1 MLEIVDRIDKIVIQC
16 LREALDLDNKF
27 EILYDEYFALEPI
40 YTNAIE
46 DMLHDKNMLEIV
58 HSRILY
64 GILRHNVIANSFVK
78 YFFPSLVTDNSLIN
92 VLQPDHKRIDLSIK
106 CNNSFIIIENKVN
119 NSKQENSE
127 VATYSVT
134 NTIKKEA
141 NNQKNIVQENNNQ
154 VVDEVNTAIVKQNEI
169 ENNNKD
175 SAINKEIP
183 QEKVLV
189 EENTAPTEEYKI
201 NEKKIAE
208 IRNIINS
215 NPSEDMKLYG
225 YEIVVDSSIT
235 EITTQFTFTEK
246 RVKDKIAWKFGTIRI
261 YAQDYYRNGQYI
273 TTECYL
279 I

>member
-1 MLEIVDRIDKIVIQC
+1 MKKIIIVLIILVGNFVNLYYMGQNVEKESEQDLTVANFENIQSEDSIIEEKQEVLDIVDTNESK
-16 LREALDLDNKF
+16 
-27 EILYDEYFALEPI
+27 EIEK
-40 YTNAIE
+40 NAIIE
-46 DMLHDKNMLEIV
+46 DEVN
-58 HSRILY
+58 
-64 GILRHNVIANSFVK
+64 
-78 YFFPSLVTDNSLIN
+78 
-92 VLQPDHKRIDLSIK
+92 
-106 CNNSFIIIENKVN
+106 II
-119 NSKQENSE
+119 KQENSE
-127 VATYSVT
+127 ITTYSLT

-141 NNQKNIVQENNNQ
+141 NNQKNIMQENNNQ
-154 VVDEVNTAIVKQNEI
+154 VVEEVNTAIVKQNEI
-169 ENNNKD
+169 ENNKD
-175 SAINKEIP
+175 STINKEIP
-183 QEKVLV
+183 QENVLV

-235 EITTQFTFTEK
+235 EVTTQFTFTEK

-261 YAQDYYRNGQYI
+261 YAQDYYRNGKYI

>member
-1 MLEIVDRIDKIVIQC
+1 MNKIIIVLIILVGNFVNLYYMGQNAEKESEQDLTVANFENIQSEDSIIEEKQEALNIVDTNESK
-16 LREALDLDNKF
+16 
-27 EILYDEYFALEPI
+27 EIEK
-40 YTNAIE
+40 NAIIE
-46 DMLHDKNMLEIV
+46 DEVN
-58 HSRILY
+58 
-64 GILRHNVIANSFVK
+64 
-78 YFFPSLVTDNSLIN
+78 
-92 VLQPDHKRIDLSIK
+92 
-106 CNNSFIIIENKVN
+106 II
-119 NSKQENSE
+119 KQENSE
-127 VATYSVT
+127 ITTYSLT

-154 VVDEVNTAIVKQNEI
+154 VVDEVNTDIVKHDEI
-169 ENNNKD
+169 ENNNID
-175 SAINKEIP
+175 PAISKEIQ
-183 QEKVLV
+183 QENIIVK
-189 EENTAPTEEYKI
+189 ENKAPIEEYKI

-235 EITTQFTFTEK
+235 EVTTQFTFTEK

>member
-1 MLEIVDRIDKIVIQC
+1 MKKIIIVLI
-16 LREALDLDNKF
+16 
-27 EILYDEYFALEPI
+27 ILIGNFV
-40 YTNAIE
+40 N
-46 DMLHDKNMLEIV
+46 
-58 HSRILY
+58 LY
-64 GILRHNVIANSFVK
+64 YMGQNVKPESE
-78 YFFPSLVTDNSLIN
+78 
-92 VLQPDHKRIDLSIK
+92 QDLSIADFENVESENSIIEEK
-106 CNNSFIIIENKVN
+106 QEVLNIVDTNEAKEIENNSIIEDKVN
-119 NSKQENSE
+119 NIKQKNSE

-134 NTIKKEA
+134 NTIKKES
-141 NNQKNIVQENNNQ
+141 NNQKNIFQENNNQ
-154 VVDEVNTAIVKQNEI
+154 VVYEVNTAIVKQNEI

-225 YEIVVDSSIT
+225 YEIVVDSSMT

-246 RVKDKIAWKFGTIRI
+246 RVKDKITWKFGTIRI

>member
-1 MLEIVDRIDKIVIQC
+1 MKKIIIVLIILVGNFVNLYYMGQNAEKESEQDLTVANFENIQSEDSIIEEKQEALNIVDTNESK
-16 LREALDLDNKF
+16 
-27 EILYDEYFALEPI
+27 EIEK
-40 YTNAIE
+40 NAIIE
-46 DMLHDKNMLEIV
+46 DEVN
-58 HSRILY
+58 
-64 GILRHNVIANSFVK
+64 
-78 YFFPSLVTDNSLIN
+78 
-92 VLQPDHKRIDLSIK
+92 
-106 CNNSFIIIENKVN
+106 II
-119 NSKQENSE
+119 KQENSE
-127 VATYSVT
+127 ITTYSLT

-154 VVDEVNTAIVKQNEI
+154 VVDEVNTDIVKHDEI
-169 ENNNKD
+169 ENNNID
-175 SAINKEIP
+175 PAISKEIQ
-183 QEKVLV
+183 QENIIVK
-189 EENTAPTEEYKI
+189 ENKAPIEEYKI

>member
-1 MLEIVDRIDKIVIQC
+1 MKKIIIVLIILVGNFVNLYYMGQNVEKESEQDLTVANFENVQSENSIIEEKQEVLNIVDIN
-16 LREALDLDNKF
+16 EAK
-27 EILYDEYFALEPI
+27 EIEKNSI
-40 YTNAIE
+40 IE
-46 DMLHDKNMLEIV
+46 D
-58 HSRILY
+58 
-64 GILRHNVIANSFVK
+64 
-78 YFFPSLVTDNSLIN
+78 
-92 VLQPDHKRIDLSIK
+92 
-106 CNNSFIIIENKVN
+106 KVN
-119 NSKQENSE
+119 NIKQENSE
-127 VATYSVT
+127 VTTYSVT

-141 NNQKNIVQENNNQ
+141 NNQKNIVQENNNNQ
-154 VVDEVNTAIVKQNEI
+154 VIEEVNTDIVKHNEK

>member
-1 MLEIVDRIDKIVIQC
+1 MKKIIIVLIILVGNFVNLYYMGQNIEKESKQDLTVANFENIQSENSIIEEKQEVLNIVDTNEEK
-16 LREALDLDNKF
+16 
-27 EILYDEYFALEPI
+27 EIENNSI
-40 YTNAIE
+40 IE
-46 DMLHDKNMLEIV
+46 DE
-58 HSRILY
+58 
-64 GILRHNVIANSFVK
+64 
-78 YFFPSLVTDNSLIN
+78 
-92 VLQPDHKRIDLSIK
+92 
-106 CNNSFIIIENKVN
+106 VN

-134 NTIKKEA
+134 NTINKEA
-141 NNQKNIVQENNNQ
+141 NNQKNIMQENNNQ
-154 VVDEVNTAIVKQNEI
+154 VVEEVNTAIVKQNEI
-169 ENNNKD
+169 ENNKD
-175 SAINKEIP
+175 STINKEIP

-189 EENTAPTEEYKI
+189 EENKSPTEEYKI

-235 EITTQFTFTEK
+235 EVTTQFTFTEK

-261 YAQDYYRNGQYI
+261 YVQDYYRNGQYI

>member
-1 MLEIVDRIDKIVIQC
+1 MKKIIIVLIILIGNFVNLYYMGQNVEKESEQDLTVANFENVQSENSIIEEKQEVLNIVDTNEAKEIENNSIIEDKI
-16 LREALDLDNKF
+16 
-27 EILYDEYFALEPI
+27 
-40 YTNAIE
+40 
-46 DMLHDKNMLEIV
+46 
-58 HSRILY
+58 
-64 GILRHNVIANSFVK
+64 
-78 YFFPSLVTDNSLIN
+78 
-92 VLQPDHKRIDLSIK
+92 
-106 CNNSFIIIENKVN
+106 NNI
-119 NSKQENSE
+119 KQENSE

-141 NNQKNIVQENNNQ
+141 NNQKNIMQENNNQ
-154 VVDEVNTAIVKQNEI
+154 VVEEVNTAIVKQNEI
-169 ENNNKD
+169 ENNKDSTINKD
-175 SAINKEIP
+175 IP
-183 QEKVLV
+183 QENVLV

-235 EITTQFTFTEK
+235 EVTTQFTFTEK

>member
-1 MLEIVDRIDKIVIQC
+1 MKKIIIVLIILVGNFVNLYYMGQNVEKELEQDLTVANFENVQSENSIIEEKQEVLDIVNTNESK
-16 LREALDLDNKF
+16 
-27 EILYDEYFALEPI
+27 EIENNSI
-40 YTNAIE
+40 IE
-46 DMLHDKNMLEIV
+46 DEI
-58 HSRILY
+58 
-64 GILRHNVIANSFVK
+64 
-78 YFFPSLVTDNSLIN
+78 
-92 VLQPDHKRIDLSIK
+92 
-106 CNNSFIIIENKVN
+106 NNI
-119 NSKQENSE
+119 KQENSE

-154 VVDEVNTAIVKQNEI
+154 VVDEVNTDIVKHDEI
-169 ENNNKD
+169 ENNNID
-175 SAINKEIP
+175 PAISKEIQ
-183 QEKVLV
+183 QENIIVK
-189 EENTAPTEEYKI
+189 ENKAPIEEYKI

-235 EITTQFTFTEK
+235 EVTTQFTFTEK

>member
-1 MLEIVDRIDKIVIQC
+1 MKKIIIVLIILVGNFVNLYYMGQNIEKESKQDLTVANFENIQSENSIIEEKQEVLNIVDTN
-16 LREALDLDNKF
+16 EAK
-27 EILYDEYFALEPI
+27 EIENNSI
-40 YTNAIE
+40 IE
-46 DMLHDKNMLEIV
+46 DE
-58 HSRILY
+58 
-64 GILRHNVIANSFVK
+64 
-78 YFFPSLVTDNSLIN
+78 
-92 VLQPDHKRIDLSIK
+92 
-106 CNNSFIIIENKVN
+106 VN

-134 NTIKKEA
+134 NTIKKKA
-141 NNQKNIVQENNNQ
+141 NNQKNTVQENNNQ
-154 VVDEVNTAIVKQNEI
+154 VVDEVNTDIVKHDEI
-169 ENNNKD
+169 ENNNID
-175 SAINKEIP
+175 PAISKEIQ
-183 QEKVLV
+183 QENIIVK
-189 EENTAPTEEYKI
+189 ENKAPIEEYKI

>member
-1 MLEIVDRIDKIVIQC
+1 MKKIIIVLIILIGNFVNLYYMGQNVEKESEQDLTVANFENIQSENSIIEEKQEVLNIVDTNEAKKIENNSI
-16 LREALDLDNKF
+16 
-27 EILYDEYFALEPI
+27 
-40 YTNAIE
+40 IE
-46 DMLHDKNMLEIV
+46 DEVN
-58 HSRILY
+58 
-64 GILRHNVIANSFVK
+64 
-78 YFFPSLVTDNSLIN
+78 
-92 VLQPDHKRIDLSIK
+92 
-106 CNNSFIIIENKVN
+106 II
-119 NSKQENSE
+119 KQENSE
-127 VATYSVT
+127 ITTYSLT

-154 VVDEVNTAIVKQNEI
+154 VVDEVNTDIVKHDEI
-169 ENNNKD
+169 ENNNID
-175 SAINKEIP
+175 PAISKEIQ
-183 QEKVLV
+183 QENIIVK
-189 EENTAPTEEYKI
+189 ENKAPIEEYKI

-235 EITTQFTFTEK
+235 EVTTQFTFTEK

>member
-1 MLEIVDRIDKIVIQC
+1 MKKIIIVLIILVGNFVNLYYMGQNVEKESKQDLTVANFENIQSEDSIIEEKQEALNIVDTNESK
-16 LREALDLDNKF
+16 
-27 EILYDEYFALEPI
+27 EIEK
-40 YTNAIE
+40 NAIIE
-46 DMLHDKNMLEIV
+46 DEVN
-58 HSRILY
+58 
-64 GILRHNVIANSFVK
+64 
-78 YFFPSLVTDNSLIN
+78 
-92 VLQPDHKRIDLSIK
+92 
-106 CNNSFIIIENKVN
+106 II
-119 NSKQENSE
+119 KQENSE
-127 VATYSVT
+127 ITTYSLT

-141 NNQKNIVQENNNQ
+141 NNQKNIMQENNNQ
-154 VVDEVNTAIVKQNEI
+154 VVDEVNTDIVKHDEI
-169 ENNNKD
+169 ENTNKD

>member
-1 MLEIVDRIDKIVIQC
+1 MKKIIIVLI
-16 LREALDLDNKF
+16 
-27 EILYDEYFALEPI
+27 ILVGNFV
-40 YTNAIE
+40 N
-46 DMLHDKNMLEIV
+46 
-58 HSRILY
+58 LY
-64 GILRHNVIANSFVK
+64 YMGQNVEKESE
-78 YFFPSLVTDNSLIN
+78 
-92 VLQPDHKRIDLSIK
+92 QDLSIADFENENSIIEEK
-106 CNNSFIIIENKVN
+106 QEVLNIVDTNEAKKIENNSIIEDEVN

-154 VVDEVNTAIVKQNEI
+154 VVEKVNTDIVKQDEI
-169 ENNNKD
+169 KNDNIG
-175 SAINKEIP
+175 SAINKDIS
-183 QEKVLV
+183 QEKLVVEDNKTPV
-189 EENTAPTEEYKI
+189 EEYRV

-208 IRNIINS
+208 IRNMINS

-235 EITTQFTFTEK
+235 EVTTQFTFTEK

-261 YAQDYYRNGQYI
+261 YAQDYYKNGQYI

>member
-1 MLEIVDRIDKIVIQC
+1 MKKIIIVLIILVGNFVNLYYIGQNIEKESEQ
-16 LREALDLDNKF
+16 DLTVANF
-27 EILYDEYFALEPI
+27 ENVQSENSI
-40 YTNAIE
+40 IE
-46 DMLHDKNMLEIV
+46 DE
-58 HSRILY
+58 
-64 GILRHNVIANSFVK
+64 
-78 YFFPSLVTDNSLIN
+78 
-92 VLQPDHKRIDLSIK
+92 
-106 CNNSFIIIENKVN
+106 VN

-154 VVDEVNTAIVKQNEI
+154 VVYEVNTAIVKQNEI
-169 ENNNKD
+169 ENNNKY

-201 NEKKIAE
+201 NEKKITE

-235 EITTQFTFTEK
+235 EVTTQFTLTEK

>member
-1 MLEIVDRIDKIVIQC
+1 MKKIIIVLIILIGNFVNLYYMGQNVEKESEQDLTVANFENVQSEKSIIEEKQEVLNIVDTDK
-16 LREALDLDNKF
+16 AK
-27 EILYDEYFALEPI
+27 EIEKNSI
-40 YTNAIE
+40 IE
-46 DMLHDKNMLEIV
+46 D
-58 HSRILY
+58 
-64 GILRHNVIANSFVK
+64 
-78 YFFPSLVTDNSLIN
+78 
-92 VLQPDHKRIDLSIK
+92 
-106 CNNSFIIIENKVN
+106 KVN
-119 NSKQENSE
+119 NIKQENSE

-141 NNQKNIVQENNNQ
+141 NNQKNTVQENNNQ
-154 VVDEVNTAIVKQNEI
+154 VVDEVNTDIVKHDEI
-169 ENNNKD
+169 ESNNKD
-175 SAINKEIP
+175 SAISKEIP
-183 QEKVLV
+183 QENIIVK
-189 EENTAPTEEYKI
+189 ENKAPIEEYKI

-235 EITTQFTFTEK
+235 EVTTQFTFTEK

>member
-1 MLEIVDRIDKIVIQC
+1 MKKIIIVLIILVGNFVNLYYMGQNAEKESEQDLTVANFENIQSEDSIIEEKQEALNIVDTNESK
-16 LREALDLDNKF
+16 
-27 EILYDEYFALEPI
+27 EIEQNSI
-40 YTNAIE
+40 IE
-46 DMLHDKNMLEIV
+46 D
-58 HSRILY
+58 
-64 GILRHNVIANSFVK
+64 
-78 YFFPSLVTDNSLIN
+78 
-92 VLQPDHKRIDLSIK
+92 
-106 CNNSFIIIENKVN
+106 KVN
-119 NSKQENSE
+119 NIKQENSE
-127 VATYSVT
+127 ITTYSLT

-154 VVDEVNTAIVKQNEI
+154 VVDEVNTDIVKHDEI
-169 ENNNKD
+169 ENNNID
-175 SAINKEIP
+175 PAISKEIQ
-183 QEKVLV
+183 QENIIVK
-189 EENTAPTEEYKI
+189 ENKAPIEEYKI

-235 EITTQFTFTEK
+235 EVTTQFTFTEK

>member
-1 MLEIVDRIDKIVIQC
+1 MKKIIIVLIILVGNFVNLYYMGQNVEKESEQDLTVANFENVQSENSIIEEKQEVLDIVDTNESK
-16 LREALDLDNKF
+16 
-27 EILYDEYFALEPI
+27 EIENNSI
-40 YTNAIE
+40 IE
-46 DMLHDKNMLEIV
+46 DEI
-58 HSRILY
+58 
-64 GILRHNVIANSFVK
+64 
-78 YFFPSLVTDNSLIN
+78 
-92 VLQPDHKRIDLSIK
+92 
-106 CNNSFIIIENKVN
+106 NNI
-119 NSKQENSE
+119 KQENSE

-154 VVDEVNTAIVKQNEI
+154 VVDEVNTDIVKHDEI
-169 ENNNKD
+169 ENNNID
-175 SAINKEIP
+175 PAISKEIQ
-183 QEKVLV
+183 QENIIVK
-189 EENTAPTEEYKI
+189 ENKAPIEEYKI

-235 EITTQFTFTEK
+235 EVTTQFTFTEK

>member
-1 MLEIVDRIDKIVIQC
+1 MKKIIIVLIILVGNFVNLYYMGQNVKKESKQDLTVANFENIQSENFIIKEKQEVLDIVNINEAKEIENNSI
-16 LREALDLDNKF
+16 
-27 EILYDEYFALEPI
+27 
-40 YTNAIE
+40 IE
-46 DMLHDKNMLEIV
+46 DE
-58 HSRILY
+58 
-64 GILRHNVIANSFVK
+64 
-78 YFFPSLVTDNSLIN
+78 
-92 VLQPDHKRIDLSIK
+92 
-106 CNNSFIIIENKVN
+106 VN

-134 NTIKKEA
+134 NIIKKEA

-154 VVDEVNTAIVKQNEI
+154 VVEEVNTAIVKQNEI
-169 ENNNKD
+169 ENNKD
-175 SAINKEIP
+175 STINKEIP

-235 EITTQFTFTEK
+235 EVTTQFTFTEK
-246 RVKDKIAWKFGTIRI
+246 RVKDKIVWKFGTIRI

>member
-1 MLEIVDRIDKIVIQC
+1 MYIAK
-16 LREALDLDNKF
+16 AL
-27 EILYDEYFALEPI
+27 
-40 YTNAIE
+40 IE
-46 DMLHDKNMLEIV
+46 DEI
-58 HSRILY
+58 
-64 GILRHNVIANSFVK
+64 
-78 YFFPSLVTDNSLIN
+78 
-92 VLQPDHKRIDLSIK
+92 
-106 CNNSFIIIENKVN
+106 NNI
-119 NSKQENSE
+119 KQENSE

-154 VVDEVNTAIVKQNEI
+154 VVDEVNTDIVKHDEI
-169 ENNNKD
+169 ENNNID
-175 SAINKEIP
+175 PAISKEIP
-183 QEKVLV
+183 QENIIVK
-189 EENTAPTEEYKI
+189 ENKAPIEEYKI

-235 EITTQFTFTEK
+235 EVTTQFTFTEK

>member
-1 MLEIVDRIDKIVIQC
+1 MKKIIIVLIILVGNFVNLYYMGQNIEKESKQDLTVANFENIQSKNSIIEEKQEVLNIVDTN
-16 LREALDLDNKF
+16 EAK
-27 EILYDEYFALEPI
+27 EIENNSI
-40 YTNAIE
+40 IE
-46 DMLHDKNMLEIV
+46 DEVN
-58 HSRILY
+58 
-64 GILRHNVIANSFVK
+64 
-78 YFFPSLVTDNSLIN
+78 
-92 VLQPDHKRIDLSIK
+92 
-106 CNNSFIIIENKVN
+106 II
-119 NSKQENSE
+119 KQENSE
-127 VATYSVT
+127 ITTYSLT
-134 NTIKKEA
+134 NTIKIEA
-141 NNQKNIVQENNNQ
+141 NNQKNTVQENNNQ
-154 VVDEVNTAIVKQNEI
+154 VVDEVNTDIVKHDEI
-169 ENNNKD
+169 ESNNKD
-175 SAINKEIP
+175 SAINKEIQ

-208 IRNIINS
+208 IRNIIKS

-235 EITTQFTFTEK
+235 EVTTQFTFTEK

>member
-1 MLEIVDRIDKIVIQC
+1 MKKIIIVLI
-16 LREALDLDNKF
+16 
-27 EILYDEYFALEPI
+27 ILVGNFG
-40 YTNAIE
+40 N
-46 DMLHDKNMLEIV
+46 
-58 HSRILY
+58 LY
-64 GILRHNVIANSFVK
+64 YMGQNVEQESE
-78 YFFPSLVTDNSLIN
+78 
-92 VLQPDHKRIDLSIK
+92 QDLSIADFENVQSENSIIEEEQEILNIVDTNEAK
-106 CNNSFIIIENKVN
+106 EIENNSIIEDEVN
-119 NSKQENSE
+119 NTKQEVSE

-134 NTIKKEA
+134 YTIKKEA

-154 VVDEVNTAIVKQNEI
+154 IVEKVNTDIVKQDEI
-169 ENNNKD
+169 KNDNIG
-175 SAINKEIP
+175 SAINKDIS
-183 QEKVLV
+183 QEKIVVEDNKTPV
-189 EENTAPTEEYKI
+189 EEYRI

-235 EITTQFTFTEK
+235 EVTTQFTFTEK

-261 YAQDYYRNGQYI
+261 YAQDYYKNGQYI

>member
-1 MLEIVDRIDKIVIQC
+1 MKKIIIVLI
-16 LREALDLDNKF
+16 
-27 EILYDEYFALEPI
+27 ILVGNFV
-40 YTNAIE
+40 N
-46 DMLHDKNMLEIV
+46 
-58 HSRILY
+58 LY
-64 GILRHNVIANSFVK
+64 YMGQNVEQESE
-78 YFFPSLVTDNSLIN
+78 
-92 VLQPDHKRIDLSIK
+92 QDLSIADFENVQSENSIIEEK
-106 CNNSFIIIENKVN
+106 QEVLNIVDTNEAKEIENNSIIEDEVN

-127 VATYSVT
+127 VATYSET

-141 NNQKNIVQENNNQ
+141 NNQKNIVQENNN
-154 VVDEVNTAIVKQNEI
+154 KY
-169 ENNNKD
+169 

-183 QEKVLV
+183 QEKLLV

-215 NPSEDMKLYG
+215 NPSEDMKIYG

-246 RVKDKIAWKFGTIRI
+246 KVKDKIAWKFGTIRI

>member
-1 MLEIVDRIDKIVIQC
+1 MKKIIIVLLILVGNFVNLYYMGQNAEKESEQELSVT
-16 LREALDLDNKF
+16 NF
-27 EILYDEYFALEPI
+27 ENVQND
-40 YTNAIE
+40 NAIIE
-46 DMLHDKNMLEIV
+46 EKEKDLN
-58 HSRILY
+58 
-64 GILRHNVIANSFVK
+64 IA
-78 YFFPSLVTDNSLIN
+78 DIN
-92 VLQPDHKRIDLSIK
+92 ETKE
-106 CNNSFIIIENKVN
+106 NNSIIEDEVN
-119 NSKQENSE
+119 NTKQEVSE

-154 VVDEVNTAIVKQNEI
+154 VVEKVNTDIVKQDEI
-169 ENNNKD
+169 KNIG
-175 SAINKEIP
+175 SAINKDIS
-183 QEKVLV
+183 QEKIEDNKIPV
-189 EENTAPTEEYKI
+189 EEYRI

-235 EITTQFTFTEK
+235 EVTTQFTFTEK

-261 YAQDYYRNGQYI
+261 YAQDYYKNGQYI

>member
-1 MLEIVDRIDKIVIQC
+1 MKKIIIVLIILVGNFVNLYYMGQNVEKELEQDLTVANFENVQSETSIIEEKQEVLDIVDTNESK
-16 LREALDLDNKF
+16 
-27 EILYDEYFALEPI
+27 EIENNSI
-40 YTNAIE
+40 IE
-46 DMLHDKNMLEIV
+46 DEI
-58 HSRILY
+58 
-64 GILRHNVIANSFVK
+64 
-78 YFFPSLVTDNSLIN
+78 
-92 VLQPDHKRIDLSIK
+92 
-106 CNNSFIIIENKVN
+106 NNI
-119 NSKQENSE
+119 KQENSE

-154 VVDEVNTAIVKQNEI
+154 VVDEVNTDIVKHDEI
-169 ENNNKD
+169 ENNNID
-175 SAINKEIP
+175 PAISKEIQ
-183 QEKVLV
+183 QENIIVK
-189 EENTAPTEEYKI
+189 ENKAPIEEYKI

-235 EITTQFTFTEK
+235 EVTTQFTFTEK

>member
-1 MLEIVDRIDKIVIQC
+1 MKKIIIVLIILVGNFVNLYYMGQNAEKESEQELSVT
-16 LREALDLDNKF
+16 NF
-27 EILYDEYFALEPI
+27 ENVQND
-40 YTNAIE
+40 NAIIE
-46 DMLHDKNMLEIV
+46 EKEKDLN
-58 HSRILY
+58 
-64 GILRHNVIANSFVK
+64 IA
-78 YFFPSLVTDNSLIN
+78 DIN
-92 VLQPDHKRIDLSIK
+92 ETKE
-106 CNNSFIIIENKVN
+106 NNSIIEDEVN
-119 NSKQENSE
+119 NTKQEVSE

-141 NNQKNIVQENNNQ
+141 NNQKNIMQENNNQ
-154 VVDEVNTAIVKQNEI
+154 VVEEVNTAIVKQNEI
-169 ENNNKD
+169 ENNKD
-175 SAINKEIP
+175 STINKEIT
-183 QEKVLV
+183 QENVLV

-235 EITTQFTFTEK
+235 EVTTQFTFTEK

>member
-1 MLEIVDRIDKIVIQC
+1 MKKIIIVLI
-16 LREALDLDNKF
+16 
-27 EILYDEYFALEPI
+27 ILVGNFVNLYYMGQ
-40 YTNAIE
+40 NIE
-46 DMLHDKNMLEIV
+46 QE
-58 HSRILY
+58 SE
-64 GILRHNVIANSFVK
+64 
-78 YFFPSLVTDNSLIN
+78 
-92 VLQPDHKRIDLSIK
+92 QDLSIADFE
-106 CNNSFIIIENKVN
+106 NVQSENSIIEEKQEVLDIVDTNEAKEIENKVN

-154 VVDEVNTAIVKQNEI
+154 VVEEVNTAIVKQNEI

-235 EITTQFTFTEK
+235 EVTTQFTFTEK

-261 YAQDYYRNGQYI
+261 YAQDVLLDGVYQF
-273 TTECYL
+273 TECFIL
-279 I
+279 

>member
-1 MLEIVDRIDKIVIQC
+1 MKKIIIVLIILVGNFVNLYYMGQNVEKELEQ
-16 LREALDLDNKF
+16 DLTVANF
-27 EILYDEYFALEPI
+27 ENVQSE
-40 YTNAIE
+40 NAIIE
-46 DMLHDKNMLEIV
+46 EKQEVLDIVNTNESKEIE
-58 HSRILY
+58 
-64 GILRHNVIANSFVK
+64 
-78 YFFPSLVTDNSLIN
+78 
-92 VLQPDHKRIDLSIK
+92 
-106 CNNSFIIIENKVN
+106 NNSIIEDEIN
-119 NSKQENSE
+119 NIKQENSE

-141 NNQKNIVQENNNQ
+141 NNQKNIMQENNNQ
-154 VVDEVNTAIVKQNEI
+154 VVEEVNTAIVKQNEI
-169 ENNNKD
+169 ENNKD
-175 SAINKEIP
+175 STINKEIP
-183 QEKVLV
+183 QENVLV

-235 EITTQFTFTEK
+235 EVTTQFTFTEK

-261 YAQDYYRNGQYI
+261 YAQDFYRNGQYI

>member
-1 MLEIVDRIDKIVIQC
+1 MKKIIIVLIILVGNFVNLYYMGQNAEKESEQDLTVANFENIQSEDSIIEEKQEALNIVDTNESK
-16 LREALDLDNKF
+16 
-27 EILYDEYFALEPI
+27 EIEK
-40 YTNAIE
+40 NA
-46 DMLHDKNMLEIV
+46 
-58 HSRILY
+58 
-64 GILRHNVIANSFVK
+64 
-78 YFFPSLVTDNSLIN
+78 
-92 VLQPDHKRIDLSIK
+92 
-106 CNNSFIIIENKVN
+106 IIENEVN
-119 NSKQENSE
+119 IIKQENSE
-127 VATYSVT
+127 ITTYSLT

-154 VVDEVNTAIVKQNEI
+154 VVDEVNTDIVKHDEI
-169 ENNNKD
+169 ENTNKD

>member
-1 MLEIVDRIDKIVIQC
+1 MKKIIIVLI
-16 LREALDLDNKF
+16 
-27 EILYDEYFALEPI
+27 ILIGNFV
-40 YTNAIE
+40 N
-46 DMLHDKNMLEIV
+46 
-58 HSRILY
+58 LY
-64 GILRHNVIANSFVK
+64 YMGQNVEQESE
-78 YFFPSLVTDNSLIN
+78 
-92 VLQPDHKRIDLSIK
+92 QDLSIADFE
-106 CNNSFIIIENKVN
+106 NVQSENSIIEEKQEVLNIVDTNEAKEIENKVN

>member
-1 MLEIVDRIDKIVIQC
+1 MKKIIIVLIILVGNFVNLYYMGQNVKKESEQDLTVANFENVQSENSIIEEKQEVLNIVDTNESK
-16 LREALDLDNKF
+16 
-27 EILYDEYFALEPI
+27 EIEK
-40 YTNAIE
+40 NAIIE
-46 DMLHDKNMLEIV
+46 DEVN
-58 HSRILY
+58 
-64 GILRHNVIANSFVK
+64 
-78 YFFPSLVTDNSLIN
+78 
-92 VLQPDHKRIDLSIK
+92 
-106 CNNSFIIIENKVN
+106 II
-119 NSKQENSE
+119 KQENSE
-127 VATYSVT
+127 ITTYSVT
-134 NTIKKEA
+134 NIIKKEA

-154 VVDEVNTAIVKQNEI
+154 VVEEVNTAIVKQNEI
-169 ENNNKD
+169 ENNKD
-175 SAINKEIP
+175 STINKEIP
-183 QEKVLV
+183 QENVLV

-235 EITTQFTFTEK
+235 EVTTQFTLTEK